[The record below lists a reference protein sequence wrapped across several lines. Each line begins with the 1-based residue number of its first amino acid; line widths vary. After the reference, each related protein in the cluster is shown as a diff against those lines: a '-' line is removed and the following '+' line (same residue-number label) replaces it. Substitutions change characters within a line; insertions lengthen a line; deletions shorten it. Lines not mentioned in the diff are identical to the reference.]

1 MYLLVGMDST
11 MVSEDVQKSYSS
23 NCKEPTMS
31 RKCLAL
37 KTYHSIM
44 ELIMFPMS
52 VSSIYIILLPLI
64 YL

>member
-1 MYLLVGMDST
+1 MDST

-31 RKCLAL
+31 RKCLVL
-37 KTYHSIM
+37 KTYNSIM
-44 ELIMFPMS
+44 ESNMFAMS
-52 VSSIYIILLPLI
+52 VSGIFRILLPLI